1 MSNMFTMLI
10 VQIIICRPIPFMNFT
25 LIKSPLSVIMMHII
39 STLNRTPPK
48 LPPWYKYGLDH
59 SLCVKPVGYGVK
71 WMLLLLINVSG
82 VLVRKAG
89 VGRSPNRT
97 HARLWLTSETCTT
110 GNLIVN
116 QLCIKTIT
124 TLLNIISLLNALLI
138 SEYSPSH
145 KSRGGSLI
153 RALTSA
159 WRQTLSLC
167 DWVKQ

>member
-1 MSNMFTMLI
+1 
-10 VQIIICRPIPFMNFT
+10 MNFT
-25 LIKSPLSVIMMHII
+25 LIKSPLSLIMMHII
-39 STLNRTPPK
+39 STLHRNPSK
-48 LPPWYKYGLDH
+48 LPPWYKCLCRYGFNSG
-59 SLCVKPVGYGVK
+59 SLCVKPVGYGDK

-89 VGRSPNRT
+89 AGRSPNRT
-97 HARLWLTSETCTT
+97 HARLWLTSVTSTT
-110 GNLIVN
+110 GNLLVN
-116 QLCIKTIT
+116 QLCIKIIT

-145 KSRGGSLI
+145 KSRGGSSTC
-153 RALTSA
+153 ALTSA